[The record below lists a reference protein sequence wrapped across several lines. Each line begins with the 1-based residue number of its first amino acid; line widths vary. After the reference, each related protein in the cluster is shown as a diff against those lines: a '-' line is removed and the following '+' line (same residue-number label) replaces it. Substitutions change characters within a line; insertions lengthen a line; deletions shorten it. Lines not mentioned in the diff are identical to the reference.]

1 MQTATPSRRRKTQSH
16 ILTLPPIGS
25 EPPKDAAN
33 TVVRYCLYAR
43 KSSEEIERQAL
54 SIDSQIKEML
64 TVAQRDSLH
73 IVEIRK
79 ESHSAKSSGSRPV
92 FNQLLKDVR
101 NGIFNGI
108 LTWDPSRLSRNAG
121 DIGSVI
127 DLMDQGH
134 LAHIR
139 THSQKFT
146 NNPNEKFL
154 LMILSSQA
162 KLENDNRGINVKRG
176 QKTRAEMGYRPCLT
190 PLGYL
195 QERRAGENRSRV
207 VMDPVRGPIVR
218 QMFEHVAVN
227 GASGRVILR
236 WMKEI
241 GFTTRKGKLPTLSMI
256 YRMLH
261 SHFYLAKFEYPQ
273 GSGKWYRGD
282 YEPLVSE
289 KLFKDVQKVLDM
301 APKKEWGYKDFHFVR
316 MMICGGCGSGITAE
330 EKVKYRKN
338 GTSTKYVYYRCTK
351 SRNLHCKEASI
362 REDVLVEQL
371 MTLID
376 TIDLDESGMRAKLE
390 EEVKRYC
397 RFTQGVLG
405 QDPAG
410 DPTLPKVDARSYA
423 KYILK
428 DGTKDERRQLLGCLK
443 DKLTLKD
450 GSVSRMIESVTPQ
463 VAAQATSELKE

>member
-1 MQTATPSRRRKTQSH
+1 MPTAATHRRQKTQPD
-16 ILTLPPIGS
+16 ILTLAPT
-25 EPPKDAAN
+25 EAAPA
-33 TVVRYCLYAR
+33 VRYALYAR

-54 SIDSQIKEML
+54 SIDSQIKVML
-64 TVAQRDSLH
+64 EVAQRDGLH
-73 IVEIRK
+73 IIEIRK

-101 NGIFNGI
+101 SGVFNGI

-195 QERRAGENRSRV
+195 QERRAGENRSRAV
-207 VMDPVRGPIVR
+207 IDPVRGPIVR
-218 QMFEHVAVN
+218 QMFEHVAIN
-227 GASGRVILR
+227 GASGRIILR
-236 WMKEI
+236 WMKDI

-261 SHFYLAKFEYPQ
+261 SSFFIGKFEYPQ
-273 GSGKWYRGD
+273 GSGKWYKGD
-282 YEPLVSE
+282 YEPLIPE
-289 KLFKDVQKVLDM
+289 KLFKDVQKVLDL

-316 MMICGGCGSGITAE
+316 TMTCGGCGSGITAE
-330 EKVKYRKN
+330 EKIKYRKN
-338 GTSTKYVYYRCTK
+338 GSFTKYVYYRCTK
-351 SRNLHCKEASI
+351 SRNLQCKEPSI

-371 MTLID
+371 QAMID
-376 TIDLDESGMRAKLE
+376 TIDLDETGMRKKLE
-390 EEVKRYC
+390 EEVS
-397 RFTQGVLG
+397 RFNKFSAGVLG
-405 QDPAG
+405 QSAENNQVSR
-410 DPTLPKVDARSYA
+410 VDVRQYA
-423 KYILK
+423 KYILRE
-428 DGTKDERRQLLGCLK
+428 GTKAEKHELLGCLK
-443 DKLTLKD
+443 SKVLLKD
-450 GSVSRMIESVTPQ
+450 GNISC
-463 VAAQATSELKE
+463 

>member
-1 MQTATPSRRRKTQSH
+1 MPTAATHRRQKTQPH
-16 ILTLPPIGS
+16 ILTLAPTEVTAP
-25 EPPKDAAN
+25 A
-33 TVVRYCLYAR
+33 VRYALYAR

-54 SIDSQIKEML
+54 SIDSQIKVML
-64 TVAQRDSLH
+64 EVAQRDGLH
-73 IVEIRK
+73 IAEIRK

-101 NGIFNGI
+101 SGVFNGI

-195 QERRAGENRSRV
+195 QERRAGENRSRAV
-207 VMDPVRGPIVR
+207 IDPVRGPIVR

-227 GASGRVILR
+227 GASGRVVLR

-241 GFTTRKGKLPTLSMI
+241 GFTTRKGKVPTLSMI

-261 SHFYLAKFEYPQ
+261 SQFFIGKFEYPQ
-273 GSGKWYRGD
+273 GSGKWYKGD
-282 YEPLVSE
+282 YEPLIPE
-289 KLFKDVQKVLDM
+289 KLFKDVQKVLDL

-316 MMICGGCGSGITAE
+316 TMTCGGCGSGITAE
-330 EKVKYRKN
+330 EKIKYRKN
-338 GTSTKYVYYRCTK
+338 GSFTKYVYYRCTK
-351 SRNLHCKEASI
+351 SRNLQCKEPSI

-371 MTLID
+371 QAMID
-376 TIDLDESGMRAKLE
+376 TIDLDETGMRKKLE
-390 EEVKRYC
+390 EEVS
-397 RFTQGVLG
+397 RFNKFSAGVLG
-405 QDPAG
+405 QNAENNQVSR
-410 DPTLPKVDARSYA
+410 VDVRQYA
-423 KYILK
+423 KYILRE
-428 DGTKDERRQLLGCLK
+428 GTKEEKHELLGCLK
-443 DKLTLKD
+443 SKVLLKD
-450 GSVSRMIESVTPQ
+450 GNISC
-463 VAAQATSELKE
+463 